1 MAQRTVLALL
11 LILALAG
18 AHGALAQR
26 GPIPVGLS
34 APLTGP
40 AAPDGL
46 SVRQAVEVGVKQ
58 INSAGG
64 VLGRQIQLVVYDD
77 QAAPP
82 QGVAVAQRL
91 IERDR
96 VVAAVGGSYSGA
108 TRGAAPIFQQ
118 NRVPFVVAYAVHPEI
133 TKAGPYV
140 FRVGFLGPVEGAG
153 AAEAARLYFNAQRVA
168 MMTMDNDFG
177 RALAQGFRERGTK
190 IGLNIVGE
198 VIYPL
203 GEKDMAPHI
212 TRVRGMNPDLV
223 FVSGYFN
230 EAALIVRTIRQMGLR
245 VQILGEEGF
254 DSPKFLELAGPTA
267 EGVAIVTNLNRDDPR
282 AVVQSFLRDY
292 RAAYKMEADMVGASA
307 YDALRI
313 IVDGLRRAGTT
324 EAPRLRDAIAATRN
338 FNGVTGVLSFTP
350 QRETIKP
357 IQLQV
362 VKGGQFR
369 YLGVITDPEIITPP

>member
-1 MAQRTVLALL
+1 MRRLVLSILV
-11 LILALAG
+11 ILALAPLDVV
-18 AHGALAQR
+18 LAQ
-26 GPIPVGLS
+26 GEPIRIGLS
-34 APLTGP
+34 APLTGFG
-40 AAPDGL
+40 APDGL
-46 SVRQAVEVGVKQ
+46 SVRQAVELGVKQ
-58 INSAGG
+58 INAAGG
-64 VLGRQIQLVVYDD
+64 VLGRQIRLIVYDD

-118 NRVPFVVAYAVHPEI
+118 NRVPFVVAYAVHPDI

-153 AAEAARLYFNAQRVA
+153 AAEVARLYFNAQRVA

-177 RALAQGFRERGTK
+177 RALAQGFRERAAR
-190 IGLNIVGE
+190 IALNVVGE
-198 VIYPL
+198 VVYPL
-203 GEKDMAPHI
+203 GEKDMAPHV
-212 TRVRGMNPDLV
+212 TRVRGLNPDLI
-223 FVSGYFN
+223 FVSGLFN
-230 EAALIVRTIRQMGLR
+230 EAALITRTVRQLGVRA
-245 VQILGEEGF
+245 QILGEEGF
-254 DSPKFLELAGPTA
+254 DSPKYLELAGVDA
-267 EGVAIVTNLNRDDPR
+267 EGVVIVTNLNRDDPR
-282 AVVQSFLRDY
+282 AVVQTFLKDY
-292 RAAYKMEADMVGASA
+292 RAAYRMEADMVGASA

-324 EAPRLRDAIAATRN
+324 EATKLRDAIAATRN

-357 IQLQV
+357 IQVQI
-362 VKGGQFR
+362 VKNGQFR
-369 YLGVITDPEIITPP
+369 FFGVITDPEIITPP